1 MAENCQSLQ
10 IIAFALKNIR
20 TNRKKLAQ
28 NEKMV
33 AKRNSHKA
41 SFTQSEGRTKRGIAV
56 QAIQGHFDKKIE
68 YFSNRVFYCKC
79 HKCQPFFRGNNTG
92 SHLSFAR
99 FFPSYLAKILKFKTD
114 WTNRDCITQKIE
126 MKSSH

>member
-20 TNRKKLAQ
+20 TKRKKLAQ

-41 SFTQSEGRTKRGIAV
+41 SFAQSEGRTKRGIAV
-56 QAIQGHFDKKIE
+56 LCFHAKLQYFLIGKYLGKID
-68 YFSNRVFYCKC
+68 NWKVL
-79 HKCQPFFRGNNTG
+79 T
-92 SHLSFAR
+92 
-99 FFPSYLAKILKFKTD
+99 
-114 WTNRDCITQKIE
+114 
-126 MKSSH
+126 